1 MDIQITNSAKE
12 TQKVGAKLAKQIK
25 PPAIIALISDLGGG
39 KTTFTQGLGKGLGI
53 KEKIVSP
60 TFILERIYKI
70 PKKNYALH
78 HYDLYRIEPNDILID
93 EILENARD
101 NIVVIEW
108 AEKILKQ
115 LPKDIIKIELSTL
128 NDDRRK
134 IKIS

>member
-1 MDIQITNSAKE
+1 MAIQVTNSAKE

-25 PPAIIALISDLGGG
+25 PPTIIALISDLGGG
-39 KTTFTQGLGKGLGI
+39 KTTFTQGLAKGLNI

-60 TFILERIYKI
+60 TFVLERIYKI
-70 PKKNYALH
+70 PKKSYALY
-78 HYDLYRIEPNDILID
+78 HYDLYRIEPDDILID
-93 EILENARD
+93 EILENAKD

-108 AEKILKQ
+108 AEKILQ
-115 LPKDIIKIELSTL
+115 RLPKDIMKLELSTL